1 MDEDE
6 DEGEEGDMAA
16 EEGDANEEMVEF
28 EYDSVQGFFA
38 HKGARQQTAYSMLD

>member
-6 DEGEEGDMAA
+6 DEGEVG
-16 EEGDANEEMVEF
+16 GDANEEMVEF
-28 EYDSVQGFFA
+28 EDDSVQGFFA